1 MEFRVADQFKLKQ
14 KIGGGSFGEIYS
26 DLKVRHLLY
35 EYRVYSL
42 LFDEFGFPKILHYGT
57 EGDYNCLVM
66 QLLGPSLEDYLK
78 KNQKLSI
85 LSTCVIAEQLLTRF
99 EIIHSKSIIH
109 RDVKPNNFLVENGMI
124 YVIDF
129 GLSKRYRK
137 FETHQ
142 HIPIK
147 DVNGLIGTARFASIN
162 AHKGIELSRRDDLES
177 LGYLFIYLLKGE
189 LPWQDL
195 QPTLDGRYSNI
206 GEMKV
211 KLPLS
216 DLCGELPTEFS
227 SYILYCRE
235 LQFNQK
241 PDYLGLRLMFK
252 RLLQRLS
259 SNPNDWVIESIQ

>member
-26 DLKVRHLLY
+26 GINVSNDTSCAVKLEKTDLKVRHLLY

-78 KNQKLSI
+78 RIKNFQY
-85 LSTCVIAEQLLTRF
+85 F
-99 EIIHSKSIIH
+99 
-109 RDVKPNNFLVENGMI
+109 PLV
-124 YVIDF
+124 
-129 GLSKRYRK
+129 
-137 FETHQ
+137 
-142 HIPIK
+142 
-147 DVNGLIGTARFASIN
+147 FASIN